1 MSFKKISLLLFLLF
15 FITAGCGEDKEKV
28 KTLIKDL
35 GNSTN
40 MQVANKAISELVAM
54 GEPVVPSLIDE
65 IQDDNATRR
74 KNIAYVLGK
83 IGSSKAV
90 YPLITLLDDEDYNV
104 RDAAAMAL
112 GQIGDKEA
120 LPALKK
126 ALEKEKNSKVV
137 KYLEKAIE
145 KLEK

>member
-1 MSFKKISLLLFLLF
+1 
-15 FITAGCGEDKEKV
+15 
-28 KTLIKDL
+28 
-35 GNSTN
+35 
-40 MQVANKAISELVAM
+40 
-54 GEPVVPSLIDE
+54 VPSLIDE

-104 RDAAAMAL
+104 RDAAAMAI